1 MSSGSG
7 VSVSLATY
15 DGITKIAA
23 GELRSNYGYVHHHA
37 PPIVSLRQIKWCPVA
52 SICGGIHRNGI
63 AALSV
68 CRKAHVKVTCRLVER
83 TQLFAIVS
91 ESLDT
96 EQPDLKWLLNM
107 NLKVSLQS
115 KREFDEVQVQVE
127 ASKCGATKHS
137 LTRPQY
143 EVK

>member
-1 MSSGSG
+1 MTTP
-7 VSVSLATY
+7 LACPCVERHT
-15 DGITKIAA
+15 
-23 GELRSNYGYVHHHA
+23 LRS
-37 PPIVSLRQIKWCPVA
+37 L
-52 SICGGIHRNGI
+52 
-63 AALSV
+63 
-68 CRKAHVKVTCRLVER
+68 CRLVER
-83 TQLFAIVS
+83 ALLFAIVS
-91 ESLDT
+91 ESLDA